1 MQRARYSEAIALNE
15 QLEKRNGNNESK
27 TRKTVMERYAHLLP
41 KLRGHDLGS
50 LQSRWPASTT
60 TYAQPIAAMMSAAL
74 ASKSIPNPT
83 FQSSAAFRFG
93 QNIILVNLI
102 T

>member
-15 QLEKRNGNNESK
+15 RLEQRNVGNESSK
-27 TRKTVMERYAHLLP
+27 TRKTMMERYAHLLP

-93 QNIILVNLI
+93 ENINIL
-102 T
+102 TA